1 MAKIYKRAEDKNV
14 AKRIIYGGGPGKT
27 WVESSTTASHAY
39 KDKEKTIKFTS
50 DELLD
55 ASIKGAIIV
64 IEDGMYAFPVAVSV
78 EEGYVKINSV
88 GYTVYSSE
96 YVPST

>member
-1 MAKIYKRAEDKNV
+1 MAKIYQRAEDKNV
-14 AKRIIYGGGPGKT
+14 SKIIIYGGGPGKT

-50 DELLD
+50 DELLN

-78 EEGYVKINSV
+78 EEGYVKINTV

-96 YVPST
+96 YTHS